1 MAQRKLDGGVV
12 IWLISQVMNH
22 LGSGV
27 GYNEVVPATVER
39 GDLVEEGRPLF
50 VQIAEEIEASVL
62 DGSLAEGERA
72 PSTNELAAFHRIN
85 PATAAKGINL
95 LVDREILIKRRGLG
109 MFVAEGAAQRLRA
122 ERQQSFADH
131 YLTPMLAEARHI
143 GLPVESVIELLRE
156 RVHQSSNNE

>member
-1 MAQRKLDGGVV
+1 MCVM
-12 IWLISQVMNH
+12 WLVSIVMNH

-27 GYNEVVPATVER
+27 DQDHTVSVIVGR
-39 GDLVEEGRPLF
+39 GALVEEGRPLF

-62 DGSLAEGERA
+62 NGSLSEGERA
-72 PSTNELAAFHRIN
+72 PSTNELASFHRIN

-109 MFVAEGAAQRLRA
+109 MFVAEGAATKLRA
-122 ERQQSFADH
+122 ERQQSFAHH

-143 GLPVESVIELLRE
+143 GLSVETVIDLLRE
-156 RVHQSSNNE
+156 HGQQPSHYE